1 MDLFDYQNSR
11 KPGKGDLLIS
21 EPFLPDPNFERSVV
35 LLCEHNDDGSFGFIL
50 NKPSILKVDEAINDI
65 EEFPEILYVGGP
77 VEQNTLH
84 FIHRSDNVLE
94 GSQVVNEEIAW
105 GGNYEQLFM
114 MINTKTLDT
123 SNYKFFL
130 GYSGWAPGQLEA
142 ELEERSWIVAM
153 NASAKNVFEME
164 PDDLWRD
171 VLKDMGGKYKIFSN
185 YPVDP
190 RQN

>member
-1 MDLFDYQNSR
+1 MGLFDYKNSR
-11 KPGKGDLLIS
+11 KPNKGDLLIS

-65 EEFPEILYVGGP
+65 EDFPEILYVGGP
-77 VEQNTLH
+77 VQQNTLH
-84 FIHRSDNVLE
+84 FIHREASILE
-94 GSQVVNEEIAW
+94 GSQKINKEIAW

-114 MINTKTLDT
+114 MINSKIL
-123 SNYKFFL
+123 NINEYKFFM
-130 GYSGWAPGQLEA
+130 GYSGWAPGQLEV
-142 ELEERSWIVAM
+142 ELEEKSWIVAY
-153 NASAKNVFEME
+153 NASANNVFQME

-171 VLKDMGGKYKIFSN
+171 VLKDMGGKFKIFSN